1 MTTQAADF
9 QQFIARRADIGLAYV
24 NGDAA
29 PLGAIVTRR
38 EPAHFFGPNGG
49 HADGVEAVAKDFR
62 DGAAHFE
69 PGGDS
74 RVEVLQAAASGDLGY
89 WAGLQHAHVRVQ
101 GKPGLVPM
109 HLRVTEIFRR
119 EEGGWKLV
127 HRHADM
133 LAEPQAKPAG
143 R

>member
-1 MTTQAADF
+1 MATDF
-9 QQFIARRADIGLAYV
+9 QQFIRQRADIALAYV

-38 EPAHFFGPNGG
+38 EPAHFFGPRGG
-49 HADGVEAVAKDFR
+49 HADGVEAVTQDYR
-62 DGAAHFE
+62 SGAAHFE

-74 RVEVLQAAASGDLGY
+74 RVEILQAADSGDLAY
-89 WAGLQHAHVRVQ
+89 WVGLQHAHVRVK
-101 GKPGLVPM
+101 GKPDPVPM
-109 HLRVTEIFRR
+109 DLRVTEVFRR

-133 LAEPQAKPAG
+133 LAERQPDS
-143 R
+143 

>member
-1 MTTQAADF
+1 MTASSTDF
-9 QQFIARRADIGLAYV
+9 QQFMKRRAEVALAYV

-29 PLGAIVTRR
+29 PLDAIVTRR

-49 HADGVEAVAKDFR
+49 HADGVAAVAQDYR

-74 RVEVLQAAASGDLGY
+74 RVEVLQAQDSGDLAY
-89 WAGLQHAHVRVQ
+89 WAGLQHAHVRMA
-101 GKPGLVPM
+101 GKPEPVSM
-109 HLRVTEIFRR
+109 ALRVTEIYRR

-133 LAEPQAKPAG
+133 LAEPQRKASD
-143 R
+143 

>member
-9 QQFIARRADIGLAYV
+9 QQFIAQRADIALAYV

-38 EPAHFFGPNGG
+38 EPAHFFGPHGG
-49 HADGVEAVAKDFR
+49 HADGVDAVARDYR

-89 WAGLQHAHVRVQ
+89 WVGLQHAKVRVK
-101 GKPGLVPM
+101 GKAEPVPM

-119 EEGGWKLV
+119 EEDGWKLV

-133 LAEPQAKPAG
+133 LAERQADS
-143 R
+143 